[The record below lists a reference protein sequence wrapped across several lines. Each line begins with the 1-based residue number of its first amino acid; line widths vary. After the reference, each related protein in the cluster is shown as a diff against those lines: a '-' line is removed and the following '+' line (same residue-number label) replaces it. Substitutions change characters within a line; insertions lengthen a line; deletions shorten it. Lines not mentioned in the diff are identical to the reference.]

1 MRILA
6 TGSTFSTES
15 ANGFSG
21 EQFKPTPQRPF
32 NTELF
37 SKEEL
42 IVLNDTVKVFAKT
55 SAQDIIEISH
65 KEKAWKEN
73 YSRGKQLISYKY
85 GFDLKAI

>member
-1 MRILA
+1 
-6 TGSTFSTES
+6 
-15 ANGFSG
+15 
-21 EQFKPTPQRPF
+21 
-32 NTELF
+32 
-37 SKEEL
+37 
-42 IVLNDTVKVFAKT
+42 LNDTVKVFAKT